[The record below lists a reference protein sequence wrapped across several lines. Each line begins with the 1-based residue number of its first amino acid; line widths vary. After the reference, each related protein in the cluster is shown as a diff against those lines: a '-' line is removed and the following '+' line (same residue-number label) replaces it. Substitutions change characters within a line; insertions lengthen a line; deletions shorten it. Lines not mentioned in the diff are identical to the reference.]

1 MVSVRGQ
8 LESAPLVDIASVRQE
23 YWQRKEVL
31 LPSLAKMMPKKK
43 VWFGLKEVESQPK
56 LILKRLSEEEWRSI
70 NERFW
75 TVKEELAKQA
85 PLLNRLYKKMA
96 KGQILKKDEM
106 KVVNHSQ
113 NKAMPI
119 YIAMLELMIEEPKM
133 NFEEVRLLV
142 DAVDDYDRETLMAY
156 VNTLTSEKAVVAQ
169 QINQERTEE
178 LNKMRSQMISE
189 A

>member
-1 MVSVRGQ
+1 MVRVKGQ

-43 VWFGLKEVESQPK
+43 VWFGLKEVERQPK

-85 PLLNRLYKKMA
+85 PLLNRLYKKMS

-133 NFEEVRLLV
+133 SYEEVRLLI

-156 VNTLTSEKAVVAQ
+156 VNTLTSEKAIVAQ